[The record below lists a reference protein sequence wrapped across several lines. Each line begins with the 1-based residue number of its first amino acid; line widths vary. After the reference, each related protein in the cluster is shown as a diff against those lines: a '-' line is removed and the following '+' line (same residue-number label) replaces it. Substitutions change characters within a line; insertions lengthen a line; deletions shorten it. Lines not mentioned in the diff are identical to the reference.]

1 MMSWGTQR
9 PNAPREE
16 HPFGQ
21 VHQNAWHNR
30 KGSSQSLGSLALS
43 LHQPHRQHSE
53 NCRMM
58 GAALAL
64 LRKPRSLDR
73 WINKIPNKGHEILVQ

>member
-1 MMSWGTQR
+1 MMSLGTQR
-9 PNAPREE
+9 LNAPREE

-43 LHQPHRQHSE
+43 LHNHTVNTPKTAE
-53 NCRMM
+53 
-58 GAALAL
+58 
-64 LRKPRSLDR
+64 
-73 WINKIPNKGHEILVQ
+73 

>member
-1 MMSWGTQR
+1 MMSLGTQR
-9 PNAPREE
+9 LNAPREE

-43 LHQPHRQHSE
+43 LHNHTVNTP
-53 NCRMM
+53 N
-58 GAALAL
+58 AA
-64 LRKPRSLDR
+64 DR
-73 WINKIPNKGHEILVQ
+73 WARLWPC